1 MSGLEAIEDAEVVQ
15 VLRSRVVPSV
25 KLALQP
31 DRDAGHIPA
40 GDAPHNQLGR
50 RVSERGTVEA
60 LLDTVTIAI
69 EPDRVK
75 VNPPAGTTGHLQAHG
90 KPVGLFG
97 EPHRLERSTS
107 HPKRVSVDRQ
117 VEVAVLAGRSTVERV
132 DSPASAAEPVNP
144 VGSCSGLVHWI
155 GLVSSSGRLIQA
167 ASGRFDGTGG
177 LRTNRCGVAV

>member
-1 MSGLEAIEDAEVVQ
+1 MFPGVVRSRASGLEAIEDAEVVQ
-15 VLRSRVVPSV
+15 VLRSRVVSSV

-40 GDAPHNQLGR
+40 GDAPHNQVGR

-60 LLDTVTIAI
+60 LLDAVTIAI

-107 HPKRVSVDRQ
+107 HPKRVSIDRQ
-117 VEVAVLAGRSTVERV
+117 VEVAVLAGRFTVERV
-132 DSPASAAEPVNP
+132 DSPASGEPVAD
-144 VGSCSGLVHWI
+144 VYTLEGVEDMKHLAGSHE
-155 GLVSSSGRLIQA
+155 A
-167 ASGRFDGTGG
+167 
-177 LRTNRCGVAV
+177 

>member
-1 MSGLEAIEDAEVVQ
+1 VQ
-15 VLRSRVVPSV
+15 VLRSRVVSSV
-25 KLALQP
+25 ELALQP
-31 DRDAGHIPA
+31 DRDAGHIPG
-40 GDAPHNQLGR
+40 GDAPHNQVGR

-60 LLDTVTIAI
+60 LLDAVTIAI

-117 VEVAVLAGRSTVERV
+117 VEVAVLAGRFTVERV
-132 DSPASAAEPVNP
+132 DSPASGGRAVTEPTCRKSSA
-144 VGSCSGLVHWI
+144 GATTDLACS
-155 GLVSSSGRLIQA
+155 RLM
-167 ASGRFDGTGG
+167 
-177 LRTNRCGVAV
+177 RTSEVLQILDALERVAVRYWHLSS